1 MVWSSTAGSIAS
13 TTAPKGTSS
22 PVRRRSGRADVMAS
36 SSPILESLQCSSDN
50 EIGCQPC
57 LVSGRLAVMD
67 RTVEGDLGLRERK
80 KLRTRQLI
88 ADTARRLFAE
98 RGFDRVTVAEIAR
111 EAEVAQ
117 ATVFNYFPTKEDL
130 FYSRLEAFEEGL
142 LAAVRDRAPGESLLA
157 AFGAFLLGQ
166 GGVLAMNTPG
176 GDDEATIQVRTVT
189 RVITESPALLARER
203 QVFDH
208 YARALAALIAEET
221 GAEEGDV
228 VPLVVANALL
238 GLHRALIVHVR
249 EQALAGAPAARIRA
263 SVRAEAER
271 AIALLERGLGDV

>member
-1 MVWSSTAGSIAS
+1 
-13 TTAPKGTSS
+13 
-22 PVRRRSGRADVMAS
+22 
-36 SSPILESLQCSSDN
+36 
-50 EIGCQPC
+50 
-57 LVSGRLAVMD
+57 MD

-80 KLRTRQLI
+80 KQRTRQLI

-142 LAAVRDRAPGESLLA
+142 LTAVRDRAPGQGVLA
-157 AFGAFLLGQ
+157 AFGAFLLGH

-176 GDDEATIQVRTVT
+176 GDDEATVQVRTVT

-208 YARALAALIAEET
+208 YALALAALIAEET

-238 GLHRALIVHVR
+238 GLHRALIAYVR

-263 SVRAEAER
+263 GVRAEAGR
-271 AIALLERGLGDV
+271 AIARLERGLGDVGVRPPAG